1 MKNLLRN
8 VTAAAFNRRYPVGSR
23 FIYHPVPGMPERED
37 VVTRS
42 TAWHLHNGR
51 LVVRVEGKIGGISV
65 NRLEP
70 IA

>member
-8 VTAAAFNRRYPVGSR
+8 VTASAFNRRYPVGSR
-23 FIYHPVPGMPERED
+23 FIYHPIPGMPEREE

-42 TAWHLHNGR
+42 AAWHLHKGR

-65 NRLEP
+65 SRLEP
-70 IA
+70 LE